1 MTQEPSLISDADLMA
16 YLDRALDTARAADLE
31 ARLAQDPEAQA
42 RLAEWQRQNAL
53 IGALYAPAAAEPVPP
68 RLDVRRMAARRDQ
81 YRGTWLRMAAT
92 ALLCLGL
99 GSGAGWYLGTRH
111 SGAPAG
117 AERMALA
124 VAAYRLYATDL
135 VHPVQVEG
143 DAEGK
148 LGRWFAKRL
157 DRPLTVPD
165 LRPAG
170 WSLVGGSLLPAGD
183 GRAAQI
189 MYESAEGQRMTL
201 YFTKIAAGAHGSSRF
216 DRQSGLDVM
225 SWTDGALNCT
235 IVAPVSR
242 KEIKRLATMVYDQ
255 LS

>member
-1 MTQEPSLISDADLMA
+1 MTQEPSFISDADLMA
-16 YLDRALDTARAADLE
+16 YLDRALDAAQAADLE
-31 ARLAQDPEAQA
+31 ARLARDPEAQA
-42 RLAEWQRQNAL
+42 RLAEWRRQNAL
-53 IGALYAPAAAEPVPP
+53 IGGLYAPAAIEPVPP

-81 YRGTWLRMAAT
+81 RRDIGLRMAAT

-99 GSGAGWYLGTRH
+99 GSAGGWYLGTRL
-111 SGAPAG
+111 AG
-117 AERMALA
+117 PQAGTERMALA
-124 VAAYRLYATDL
+124 VAAYRLYATDI

-143 DAEGK
+143 DAEGD

-170 WSLVGGSLLPAGD
+170 WTLVGGSVLPAGD

-201 YFTKIAAGAHGSSRF
+201 YFTKTAAGSHGAPRF

-225 SWTDGALNCT
+225 SWTDGTLNCT

-255 LS
+255 LT